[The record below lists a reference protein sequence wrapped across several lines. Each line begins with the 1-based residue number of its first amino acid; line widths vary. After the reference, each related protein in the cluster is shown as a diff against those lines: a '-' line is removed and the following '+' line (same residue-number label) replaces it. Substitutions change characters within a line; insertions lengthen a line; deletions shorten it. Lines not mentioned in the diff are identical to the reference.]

1 VRADEKLTAF
11 LELESATRACGEL
24 SSLAADIFSAN
35 SATLNGS
42 DRVFE
47 LYTRNKRKEVRV
59 CAHVCMVGLQRL
71 HILDQ
76 LLLLLW
82 CQIRP
87 KVMTG
92 VGIPL

>member
-1 VRADEKLTAF
+1 MSTLPFVLLKIHVYMNVTA
-11 LELESATRACGEL
+11 ATQTDAGL
-24 SSLAADIFSAN
+24 GGL
-35 SATLNGS
+35 
-42 DRVFE
+42 
-47 LYTRNKRKEVRV
+47 LYRKEVRV
-59 CAHVCMVGLQRL
+59 CAHVCRVGLQRL

-76 LLLLLW
+76 LPLLLW